1 METGRKIPQ
10 HIAIILDGNGRWAKA
25 KGLPRNYGHTAGA
38 RNVETVCQAAH
49 DLGVKYVTMYAF
61 STENWNRPEGEVEAL
76 MKLLESY
83 LKNCIKTADKNNMRV
98 RVIGDTT
105 RLSERFQER
114 IRELEAASA
123 KNDGLNLQIAINY
136 GSRDEMTRAMRR
148 MSEDVAAGKRKP
160 EEITESVFEE
170 YLDTAGIPD
179 PDLLIRT
186 SGELRL
192 SNFLLWQLAYSEFYF
207 TDVPW
212 PDFHKEE
219 LERAIEAYNKRDRR
233 FGGLTDNK

>member
-25 KGLPRNYGHTAGA
+25 KGMPRNYGHTAGA
-38 RNVETVCQAAH
+38 KNVETVCQAAH

-76 MKLLESY
+76 M
-83 LKNCIKTADKNNMRV
+83 KTADKNNMRV

-233 FGGLTDNK
+233 FGGLTDKK